1 MPLITEGLVI
11 GIGVFL
17 ILVPAAAAIVAGR
30 ILLHD
35 AWRARRRATVRAHE
49 VDHG

>member
-11 GIGVFL
+11 AIGVFL
-17 ILVPAAAAIVAGR
+17 ILVPAAAAIVAGG

-35 AWRARRRATVRAHE
+35 AWCARRAARAQARE
-49 VDHG
+49 VIDG